1 MYSLLR
7 LILLVDLLC
16 LSTAGL
22 AFFGQRSPRLR
33 SLKNSSSVGD
43 DDYKEATET
52 EEDNANA
59 FESVVRS
66 VSGNKQYKFGDLSKK
81 VVSSS
86 TKGVEEVVKKV
97 TKNEDYQLGD
107 ITRGAVGATTSG
119 VENVI
124 RGGKLRACF
133 SSICIALRL

>member
-7 LILLVDLLC
+7 LVLLVDLLC

-52 EEDNANA
+52 EENNANA

-97 TKNEDYQLGD
+97 TKNEEYQFGD

-119 VENVI
+119 VENVSASFNSTDQS
-124 RGGKLRACF
+124 LPYP
-133 SSICIALRL
+133 